1 MYLYICR
8 QSLGMQFS
16 YPKNKGVM
24 NKIKDGL
31 LKESLFNILSQ
42 KKEIICFVLLIKK
55 GCYFYFKSLSERAII
70 IALTFIKEGYLDKLN
85 LGNLLLLS
93 ITFRSVMGFAKHL
106 AITFI
111 CGSTLAPS

>member
-1 MYLYICR
+1 MLYLYICR

-70 IALTFIKEGYLDKLN
+70 ILIALTFG
-85 LGNLLLLS
+85 
-93 ITFRSVMGFAKHL
+93 
-106 AITFI
+106 
-111 CGSTLAPS
+111 